1 MKTIPPDNIEPMIF
15 KLAYS
20 NIKYTNLLSKHF
32 DESWFENPIYAKM
45 IGIVCAYYE
54 TYGNLPKV
62 KT

>member
-20 NIKYTNLLSKHF
+20 RVKYITLLDKYF

-45 IGIVCAYYE
+45 MNIVCKLYNE
-54 TYGNLPKV
+54 
-62 KT
+62 